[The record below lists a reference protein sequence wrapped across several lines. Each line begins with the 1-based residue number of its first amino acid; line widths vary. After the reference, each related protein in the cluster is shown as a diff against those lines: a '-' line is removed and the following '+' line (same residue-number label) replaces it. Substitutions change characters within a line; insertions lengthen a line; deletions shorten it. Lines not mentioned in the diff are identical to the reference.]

1 MSALRREYD
10 PAASAGLDQ
19 AAVEKKVGAD
29 AKAEG
34 EKAEPIK
41 SEIDKSEIDKSEIDK
56 SEIDKA
62 AVRKPDK
69 PASLQQRIKRTEERI
84 SDRRAALALRT
95 ADVNAKVRKSLSS
108 PLLIIAAAGA
118 GFVFAQFRKKRRP
131 EKEDRREP
139 VVVKPSIFASIT
151 EALTLATTLLA
162 MMPLIRSKAK
172 EGVQEATGEVPES

>member
-10 PAASAGLDQ
+10 PVESSGLDKT
-19 AAVEKKVGAD
+19 AVEKKVDAD
-29 AKAEG
+29 AKVES
-34 EKAEPIK
+34 EKAERVK
-41 SEIDKSEIDKSEIDK
+41 SEIDTAD
-56 SEIDKA
+56 
-62 AVRKPDK
+62 VQKPEK
-69 PASLQQRIKRTEERI
+69 RPSLEQRIKRTEERI

-95 ADVNAKVRKSLSS
+95 ADINGKVRKSLSS
-108 PLLIIAAAGA
+108 PLLMVGAAGA

-139 VVVKPSIFASIT
+139 VVVKPSIFATIT

-172 EGVQEATGEVPES
+172 EGVQEATGEVPQS